1 MAHAIHAKTLPADLS
16 APAFVGAWR
25 TRALTVGAVFG
36 VIGLILAFLA
46 RDGFQHLLRS
56 WLLGFMITLGFSIGG
71 MALLMVQY
79 LSGGKWGL
87 LVRRPLEAMSRTL
100 LLPFAYFVV
109 VAVFAKQLYLW
120 ARYPNPDSVQSAV
133 KQGILSTIQEHA
145 INYKRPMLNVPT
157 FYVVSLICFLIWA
170 FYIWRLNQCS
180 LQRDQEVGLELPR
193 ESVSNVPFW
202 QKRFENLSGF
212 GVVVYAITLT
222 AIAIYCVMSLDPT
235 WYSSVYGLQFLVGQ
249 GYGVLALVVL
259 TLIGLSKGEPIKTIL
274 RTTEQHDLGKLCFA
288 FVMLNMYLAF
298 AQFLIIWSGNLP
310 EEIPWYLDRIR
321 GNWGVIATL
330 DFIFHWLLPFS
341 MLLSRDLKRNQKRL
355 ATVCRLMIFARCWD
369 MFWLIEPNFAD
380 ARRNLHFSFG
390 ILEYAFIPT
399 AMIAF
404 WMAYYFTELGK
415 RPLVAVNDPHLAE
428 ILEPD
433 HAHA

>member
-1 MAHAIHAKTLPADLS
+1 MAHAHHAKTLPADLS

-25 TRALTVGAVFG
+25 TRALTVAAIFS
-36 VIGLILAFLA
+36 VIGIILAFLA
-46 RDGFQHLLRS
+46 RDNFQHLLRS
-56 WLLGFMITLGFSIGG
+56 WLLGLTITLGFSIGG

-100 LLPFAYFVV
+100 WLPFLFFLPIG
-109 VAVFAKQLYLW
+109 VFAKQLYLW
-120 ARYPNPDSVQSAV
+120 ARYPDAESAL
-133 KQGILSTIQEHA
+133 KQGLINTIQAHA
-145 INYKRPMLNVPT
+145 ISYKKPMLNVPA
-157 FYVVSLICFLIWA
+157 FWIVSLICFAIW
-170 FYIWRLNQCS
+170 FLYIRALNKWS

-193 ESVSNVPFW
+193 EASHNVPYW
-202 QKRFENLSGF
+202 QKRFENLSGL
-212 GVVVYAITLT
+212 GIVIYSITLT
-222 AIAIYCVMSLDPT
+222 AVAIYWVMSLDVT
-235 WYSSVYGLQFLVGQ
+235 WYSSIYGLQFLVGQ
-249 GYGVLALVVL
+249 GYGVLALLVL

-288 FVMLNMYLAF
+288 FVMLNMYFAF
-298 AQFLIIWSGNLP
+298 SAFLIIWSGNLP

-330 DFIFHWLLPFS
+330 DFIFHWLMPFS

-355 ATVCRLMIFARCWD
+355 ATVCKLMIFARCWD
-369 MFWLIEPNFAD
+369 MFWLIEPNFPD
-380 ARRNLHFSFG
+380 ARRNLHFSLG

-399 AMIAF
+399 AMIAV
-404 WMAYYFTELGK
+404 WMALYFTELRK